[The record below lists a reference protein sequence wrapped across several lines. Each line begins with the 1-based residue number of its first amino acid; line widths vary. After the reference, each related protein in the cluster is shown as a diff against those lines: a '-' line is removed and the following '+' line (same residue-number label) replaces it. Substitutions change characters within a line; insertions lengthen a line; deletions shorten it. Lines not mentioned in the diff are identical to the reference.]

1 MRKSPILFLF
11 ALLFLSSCSNNPAA
25 TETKTTDSVTT
36 VDTLP
41 RLDAA
46 KDDTV
51 TVKKTSRATDEERD
65 MKIMDDIIKKRKTIK

>member
-1 MRKSPILFLF
+1 MRKSPILYIT
-11 ALLFLSSCSNNPAA
+11 ALLFLNSCSNNPAA

-41 RLDAA
+41 KLDAA

-51 TVKKTSRATDEERD
+51 AVKKTNYSAEEERNK
-65 MKIMDDIIKKRKTIK
+65 KIMDDIIKKRKMMK